1 MFTGLIQATG
11 HIKTL
16 KKNSQSILMTIQ
28 TTPQILA
35 DYQIS
40 DSMAVDGAC
49 LTAIEKTPD
58 TFTVEMMPISF
69 QRTAIKN
76 KQVGQLVNLERTL
89 PANGR
94 VEGHFVLGH
103 VDGTTLLLKRIT
115 NENAIELTF
124 ALPAKWRSQIIPRGS
139 VAING
144 VSLTVMDT
152 GSDWFRVGIIPHTQA
167 MTDLGELKI
176 GDLVNIETDILGKYI
191 LAGQRGDQNER

>member
-1 MFTGLIQATG
+1 
-11 HIKTL
+11 
-16 KKNSQSILMTIQ
+16 
-28 TTPQILA
+28 
-35 DYQIS
+35 
-40 DSMAVDGAC
+40 
-49 LTAIEKTPD
+49 
-58 TFTVEMMPISF
+58 MMPISF

-76 KQVGQLVNLERTL
+76 KQVGQLVNFERTL
-89 PANGR
+89 PANDR

-152 GSDWFRVGIIPHTQA
+152 GSDWFSVGIIPIR
-167 MTDLGELKI
+167 KP
-176 GDLVNIETDILGKYI
+176 
-191 LAGQRGDQNER
+191 